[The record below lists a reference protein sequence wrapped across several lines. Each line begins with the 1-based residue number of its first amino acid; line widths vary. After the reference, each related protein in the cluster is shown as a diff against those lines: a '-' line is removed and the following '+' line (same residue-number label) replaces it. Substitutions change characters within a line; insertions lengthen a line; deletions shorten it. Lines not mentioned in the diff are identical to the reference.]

1 MAGTQDKGQP
11 QPGRRP
17 AIGHGDNLI
26 RNLAYW
32 ARVRGDAKSVVVDA
46 QALTWRELNDQAN
59 RFANGLIA
67 QGFRPGDR
75 VGMLMH
81 NQLAFPVAMLGTLRA
96 GGAIVLL
103 NVRYTPDEMH
113 HPVTDS
119 ALSVVVADEVL
130 LPLLAGIGDYA
141 GRVEVVTTTPVTG
154 YANFAEVLADD
165 PADPGV
171 AVSGEDIAM
180 ICYTSGTTGLP
191 KGAAMSHQA
200 IYAAGAA
207 KTYVVRQS
215 FDDRMLLPMP
225 MAYTAGSVFFLR
237 DGIQSGQ
244 TTYFLSKPTAETM
257 LDMIERER
265 ITAIEGVAVLYEMM
279 MSHPRFAE
287 ADLSSLRRAVTG
299 GQFVSMELLRRWQ
312 ERGVH
317 LSQGYGQTESAGSY
331 ITILTTDEALS
342 RIGSAGLPMPN
353 LDVRVM
359 REDGTEAQPGESG
372 EIWVRGA
379 SIMTC
384 YINRPDETAAALAG
398 GWLHT
403 GDIGVMDQ
411 DGYLKIVDRTKDM
424 LISGGL
430 NVYPAEIE
438 KALGG
443 FAGLEDIAVIGV
455 KDARWGEVPI
465 LVTSNLAGVD
475 LDALRALCR
484 ERLADYKRPR
494 FLIAHPE
501 PLPRTFSGKI
511 TKLALRQRYPEAP
524 AGAIPL

>member
-1 MAGTQDKGQP
+1 MQAELEPT
-11 QPGRRP
+11 
-17 AIGHGDNLI
+17 ATHGDNLV

-32 ARVRGDAKSVVVDA
+32 ARVRPTAKAVVVDGESLTW
-46 QALTWRELNDQAN
+46 QALNEQAN
-59 RFANGLIA
+59 RFANGLLA
-67 QGFRPGDR
+67 RGFQPGNR

-81 NQLAFPVAMLGTLRA
+81 NRIEFPIALLGTLKA
-96 GGAIVLL
+96 GGGIVLL
-103 NVRYTPDEMH
+103 NIRYTPDEIR
-113 HPVTDS
+113 HPISDS
-119 ALSVVVADEVL
+119 GLSVIVSDCEL
-130 LPLLAGIGDYA
+130 LPLLDNLGDYA
-141 GRVEVVTTTPVTG
+141 PKVEVITTRPNEGYAAFKEILASDATTPEI
-154 YANFAEVLADD
+154 AIN
-165 PADPGV
+165 
-171 AVSGEDIAM
+171 GEDIAM
-180 ICYTSGTTGLP
+180 VCYTSGTTGLP

-215 FDDRMLLPMP
+215 FEDRMLLPMP

-265 ITAIEGVAVLYEMM
+265 ITAVEGVAVLYEMM
-279 MSHPRFAE
+279 MAHPRFE
-287 ADLSSLRRAVTG
+287 TADLSSIKRAVTG

-331 ITILTTDEALS
+331 ITILTADEALT
-342 RIGSAGLPMPN
+342 RIGSAGRAMPN
-353 LDVRVM
+353 LDVKVV
-359 REDGTEAQPGESG
+359 REDGSDAPAGEAG

-379 SIMTC
+379 SIMTG
-384 YINRPDETAAALAG
+384 YLNRPEETAAALAG

-403 GDIGVMDQ
+403 GDVGVMDQ

-438 KALGG
+438 KVLGG
-443 FAGLEDIAVIGV
+443 LGGLEEIAVIGV
-455 KDARWGEVPI
+455 RDDRWGEIPI
-465 LVTSNLAGVD
+465 LVVPSAESID

-484 ERLADYKRPR
+484 ERLADFKRPK
-494 FLIAHPE
+494 FLVDHRE

-511 TKLALRQRYPEAP
+511 TKLPLRKLYGDVPE
-524 AGAIPL
+524 GAVKL